1 MCEWSIDDTLLTCI
15 YSFLLCWCLALFS
28 DHWKS
33 WSAGQARGL
42 VWYIICTS
50 LLCITRCVGFSLRYF
65 GDPYCSEHYRPWQ
78 WDIDNRKFGG
88 LFSFVLVLVSCVP
101 SGLFYTSYVFF
112 AISLTKVIDLL
123 TNAETTFNAINL
135 FILLNMCVWASILI
149 LLVAALFELT
159 VEPTID
165 RIAKIVVGSTSL
177 FTCLVFSYHSIKAC
191 LFLRRF
197 IS

>member
-1 MCEWSIDDTLLTCI
+1 M
-15 YSFLLCWCLALFS
+15 YFFLLCWCLLLFS

-50 LLCITRCVGFSLRYF
+50 LLCIMRCIGFSLRSLF
-65 GDPYCSEHYRPWQ
+65 GDPYCSEHYKPWQ
-78 WDIDNRKFGG
+78 WDIDNRDAGG
-88 LFSFVLVLVSCVP
+88 WFSFVLVLVSCVP

-135 FILLNMCVWASILI
+135 FILLNLAVWISIAI
-149 LLVAALFELT
+149 LLVAALFDLSI
-159 VEPTID
+159 EPTID
-165 RIAKIVVGSTSL
+165 KIAKVVVGSTSL
-177 FTCLVFSYHSIKAC
+177 FTCVVFSYHSIKAC
-191 LFLRRF
+191 LFLRR
-197 IS
+197 